1 MLGKNGIEGFMK
13 MMVQKMIMA
22 SASAP
27 PQKKKI
33 KVGIEHCA
41 VGQPMIIH
49 FALNRLLHQNWGF
62 NLAYMDQVPYFYF
75 LASMVV

>member
-41 VGQPMIIH
+41 VG
-49 FALNRLLHQNWGF
+49 
-62 NLAYMDQVPYFYF
+62 
-75 LASMVV
+75 